1 MTLAAELPDA
11 AALDREARAAAADQV
26 RALYDIQPWP
36 DLRYFNSA
44 PCPRHAPDL
53 SILCRK
59 CGIRLRRHQRIGAAW
74 MYLGLPG
81 LLGDAVGLGKT
92 AIVLALLAMCKETGE
107 LGVHNRAVIVCKAA
121 AIHDPWANEIA
132 RLLPGI
138 KVYIADGDREKRI
151 AGYMG
156 NWEVAVVTDR
166 TFAAAHGRKTD
177 RKGDVDLLMTFPV
190 GMLFYDD
197 LDPMRNPDTE
207 TAIAVNRLAKRCS
220 RVHAAHATPLQ
231 KGRPRELWSFLQP
244 VGGEE
249 RLGSLNRVE
258 SRYPTRTKQ
267 MVIVADPRD
276 KTGRSRSR
284 KEMWT
289 DNGLL
294 SDPRLV
300 REFREAVRPL
310 VLRRT
315 ARDVDDVDLP
325 EIQYCPE
332 FIDLSPG
339 QRERYEELR
348 SGMLRRLTQ
357 DGSVVTRAEAFVAWT
372 RARQICSGLAA
383 LDHGPGADDSAKLD
397 RAVAAITG
405 DLADEKVVVFIAF
418 RENVAAMSR
427 RLSEAGVKHV
437 LMWGAETDK
446 RERRR
451 RLEAFRED
459 PGCRVLAGTTT
470 IEASLNLQVARRI
483 WALDTIPNPAR
494 MTQLVGRVR
503 RQGSPFPTVY
513 FHHLLARGTLE
524 EAFLA
529 MLRREDAVADAVWD
543 ENESMFSAM
552 TPRQVMRLIATGQ
565 LATAA

>member
-1 MTLAAELPDA
+1 
-11 AALDREARAAAADQV
+11 
-26 RALYDIQPWP
+26 
-36 DLRYFNSA
+36 
-44 PCPRHAPDL
+44 
-53 SILCRK
+53 
-59 CGIRLRRHQRIGAAW
+59 

-92 AIVLALLAMCKETGE
+92 AIVLALLAMCRETGE
-107 LGVHNRAVIVCKAA
+107 LGRHNRAVIVCKAA
-121 AIHDPWANEIA
+121 AIHDPWANELA

-138 KVYIADGDREKRI
+138 RAYIADGDRQQRA

-156 NWEVAVVTDR
+156 DWEIAVVTDR
-166 TFAAAHGRKTD
+166 TFAAAHGRKSD
-177 RKGDVDLLMTFPV
+177 RPGDVDRLLDFPV

-207 TAIAVNRLAKRCS
+207 TAIAVNRLAKRCT

-231 KGRPRELWSFLQP
+231 KGRPKELWSFLRP

-249 RLGSLNRVE
+249 RLGSLARVE
-258 SRYPTRTKQ
+258 SRYPTRARQIAVVK
-267 MVIVADPRD
+267 DPRD
-276 KTGRSRSR
+276 KTGRTSIR
-284 KEMWT
+284 KEVWT
-289 DNGLL
+289 DNGLIA
-294 SDPRLV
+294 DPRLV
-300 REFREAVRPL
+300 KEFREAVRPL

-325 EIQYCPE
+325 EVQYCPE
-332 FIDLSPG
+332 FVDLSPR
-339 QRERYEELR
+339 QRARYEELR
-348 SGMLRRLTQ
+348 RGMLRRLTE
-357 DGSVVTRAEAFVAWT
+357 DGTEVTRAEAMTAWT

-383 LDHGPGADDSAKLD
+383 LDRGPGADDSVKLD
-397 RAVAAITG
+397 RAVDAIAG
-405 DLADEKVVVFIAF
+405 DLADEKHVVFINF

-427 RLSEAGVKHV
+427 RLSEAGVGHV

-446 RERRR
+446 RVRQR

-459 PGCRVLAGTTT
+459 PDCRVLAGTTT
-470 IEASLNLQVARRI
+470 IETSLNLQAARRV

-494 MTQLVGRVR
+494 MTQLAGRCR
-503 RQGSPFPTVY
+503 RQGSPFPVVY
-513 FHHLLARGTLE
+513 FHHLLARNTLE

-552 TPRQVMRLIATGQ
+552 TPRQVMRLIATGSI
-565 LATAA
+565 AA

>member
-1 MTLAAELPDA
+1 VTLVTALPAA
-11 AALDREARAAAADQV
+11 AALDRAARAAAADQV
-26 RALYDIQPWP
+26 RALYDIEPWP
-36 DLRYFNSA
+36 DLRFFNSA
-44 PCPRHAPDL
+44 PCARHAPDL
-53 SILCRK
+53 DILCRR

-92 AIVLALLAMCKETGE
+92 AIVLALLAMCRETGE
-107 LGVHNRAVIVCKAA
+107 LGTHNRAVIVCKAA
-121 AIHDPWANEIA
+121 AIHDPWANELA

-138 KVYIADGDREKRI
+138 RAYIADGDRQQRT

-156 NWEVAVVTDR
+156 DWEIAVVTDR

-177 RKGDVDLLMTFPV
+177 RKGDVDLLLNFPV

-207 TAIAVNRLAKRCS
+207 TAIAVNRLAKRCT

-231 KGRPRELWSFLQP
+231 KGRPKELWSFLRP

-249 RLGSLNRVE
+249 RLGSLARVE
-258 SRYPTRTKQ
+258 SRYPTRARQIAVVK
-267 MVIVADPRD
+267 DPRD
-276 KTGRSRSR
+276 KTGRTSIR
-284 KEMWT
+284 KEVWT
-289 DNGLL
+289 DNGLIA
-294 SDPRLV
+294 DPRLV
-300 REFREAVRPL
+300 KEFREAVRPL

-325 EIQYCPE
+325 EVQYCPE
-332 FIDLSPG
+332 FVDLSPR
-339 QRERYEELR
+339 QRARYEELR
-348 SGMLRRLTQ
+348 RGMLRRLTE
-357 DGSVVTRAEAFVAWT
+357 DGTEVTRAEAMTAWT

-383 LDHGPGADDSAKLD
+383 LDRGPGADDSVKLD
-397 RAVAAITG
+397 RAVDAIAG
-405 DLADEKVVVFIAF
+405 DLADEKHVVFINF

-427 RLSEAGVKHV
+427 RLSEAGVGHV

-446 RERRR
+446 RVRQR

-459 PGCRVLAGTTT
+459 PDCRVLAGTTT
-470 IEASLNLQVARRI
+470 IETSLNLQAARRV

-494 MTQLVGRVR
+494 MTQLAGRCR
-503 RQGSPFPTVY
+503 RQGSPFPVVY
-513 FHHLLARGTLE
+513 FHHLLARNTLE

-552 TPRQVMRLIATGQ
+552 TPRQVMRLIATGSI
-565 LATAA
+565 AA

>member
-1 MTLAAELPDA
+1 MTLTAGLPDA
-11 AALDREARAAAADQV
+11 AAGTREARAAAADRV
-26 RALYDIQPWP
+26 RALYDIEPWP

-53 SILCRK
+53 NILCRK

-92 AIVLALLAMCKETGE
+92 AIILALLAMCKETGE
-107 LGVHNRAVIVCKAA
+107 LGSHNRAVIVCKAA
-121 AIHDPWANEIA
+121 AIHDPWANELA

-138 KVYIADGDREKRI
+138 RAYIADGDRRQRI

-166 TFAAAHGRKTD
+166 AFAAAHGRQVD
-177 RKGDVDLLMTFPV
+177 RKGDVDLLLGFPV

-197 LDPMRNPDTE
+197 LDPMRNPETE
-207 TAIAVNRLAKRCS
+207 TAIAVNRLAKRCT
-220 RVHAAHATPLQ
+220 RVHGAHATPLQ
-231 KGRPRELWSFLQP
+231 KGKPKEMWSFLEP
-244 VGGEE
+244 VGGKE
-249 RLGSLNRVE
+249 RLGSLDRVA
-258 SRYPTRTKQ
+258 SRYPTRVRQ
-267 MVIVADPRD
+267 IAIVRDPRD
-276 KTGRSRSR
+276 KSGRTRTR

-294 SDPRLV
+294 ADPRLV
-300 REFREAVRPL
+300 KEFREAIRPL

-315 ARDVDDVDLP
+315 RRDVNDVALP
-325 EIQYCPE
+325 ELQYCPE
-332 FIDLSPG
+332 FVDLSPR

-348 SGMLRRLTQ
+348 RGVLRRLTN
-357 DGSVVTRAEAFVAWT
+357 GGAEVTRAESFVAWT

-383 LDHGPGADDSAKLD
+383 LDRGPGADDSAKLD
-397 RAVAAITG
+397 RAMSAVTG
-405 DLADEKVVVFIAF
+405 DLADEKIVVFIAF

-427 RLSEAGVKHV
+427 RLAEAEVGHV
-437 LMWGAETDK
+437 LMWGAEADK

-459 PGCRVLAGTTT
+459 PGCRVLVGTTT
-470 IEASLNLQVARRI
+470 IEASLNLQVAGHL

-494 MTQLVGRVR
+494 MTQLAGRVQ
-503 RQGSPFPTVY
+503 RQGSPFPMVY
-513 FHHLLARGTLE
+513 FHHLLARNTLE

-543 ENESMFSAM
+543 ENESMFAAM
-552 TPRQVMRLIATGQ
+552 TPRQVMRLIATGSM
-565 LATAA
+565 AAAA